1 MKRKKIISFVCIS
14 ILAIVFSSISISA
27 YVPKAYKWAGSTYP
41 ITVTYRWGDR
51 LTQPSVIK
59 SGYIYALSDWN
70 SMQMRINFSESSTS
84 KNVLNSYTVTSSTEY
99 GYCTSNYNSST
110 MTYNY
115 FLAYVN
121 SGNTHITESNVARSV
136 AGHELGHGISLGEGD
151 VADTLMDQGRDRTA
165 TYRPAQD
172 ELDGINTIYN

>member
-1 MKRKKIISFVCIS
+1 
-14 ILAIVFSSISISA
+14 
-27 YVPKAYKWAGSTYP
+27 
-41 ITVTYRWGDR
+41 
-51 LTQPSVIK
+51 
-59 SGYIYALSDWN
+59 
-70 SMQMRINFSESSTS
+70 MQMRINFSESSTS